1 MNSLREKK
9 ALLKKHTDLETE
21 NLKDYKSQNNKI

>member
-9 ALLKKHTDLETE
+9 STDKKHTDLEAE
-21 NLKDYKSQNNKI
+21 NLKDWLYIPK